1 MALIG
6 RDAVSDQ
13 VLRQYAAFG
22 CGGDAK
28 RVASSRIQR
37 QEESLAEDQE
47 VAFVNVPDGPLQA
60 LPEQH

>member
-13 VLRQYAAFG
+13 ILRQYAAFG

-37 QEESLAEDQE
+37 QEECLVEDQE
-47 VAFVNVPDGPLQA
+47 VVFVNVPDGPLQA
-60 LPEQH
+60 LPEQY